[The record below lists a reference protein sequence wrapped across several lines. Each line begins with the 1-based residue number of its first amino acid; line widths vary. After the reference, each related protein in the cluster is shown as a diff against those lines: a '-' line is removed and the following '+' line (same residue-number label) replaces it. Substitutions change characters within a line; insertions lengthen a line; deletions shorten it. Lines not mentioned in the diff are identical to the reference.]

1 MKSVDNV
8 LKFLTQLGLS
18 FYESKVFLSL
28 VENGDMTILQ
38 ISKESKYNRTGV
50 YRIVDKLKE
59 LGLVE
64 EINHANK
71 KLIRPASIH
80 KIELIVKDHE
90 SKAMML
96 KNLLPEISLI
106 FEQTKAVSQP
116 GTKVEFY
123 KGSEGIKQ
131 ILMNTLKAKGEIKS
145 FLFKE
150 FSDTVGIDF
159 ESKWKL
165 EFYLKK
171 LSMREIVSDSYMYSK
186 KKIEIDKNKD
196 NKALQVKYTSPGVLN
211 INHTVIMYNDV
222 IATIYWVDNEAFG
235 TEVYNEKLTD
245 LQKQFFEIV
254 WKMD

>member
-1 MKSVDNV
+1 MKSMDNV
-8 LKFLTQLGLS
+8 LKFLTQLGLT

-28 VENGDMTILQ
+28 VDHGDMTVLQ

-50 YRIVDKLKE
+50 YRIVEKLKE

-64 EINHANK
+64 EITHANK

-116 GTKVEFY
+116 GTRVEFY
-123 KGSEGIKQ
+123 KGVEGVKQ
-131 ILMNTLKAKGEIKS
+131 ILMNALKAKGEIKS
-145 FLFKE
+145 FSFKE
-150 FSDTVGIDF
+150 INDIVGVDF

-171 LSMREIVSDSYMYSK
+171 LNMREIVSDSYMYSK
-186 KKIEIDKNKD
+186 KKVEVDNNKD
-196 NKALQVKYTSPGVLN
+196 NKALEVKYISPGVLN
-211 INHTVIMYNDV
+211 INHTLLLYSDV
-222 IATIYWVDNEAFG
+222 IATIYWVDNEAYG
-235 TEVYNEKLTD
+235 TEIYNEKLTD
-245 LQKQFFEIV
+245 LQKQFFEMV
-254 WKMD
+254 WKSE